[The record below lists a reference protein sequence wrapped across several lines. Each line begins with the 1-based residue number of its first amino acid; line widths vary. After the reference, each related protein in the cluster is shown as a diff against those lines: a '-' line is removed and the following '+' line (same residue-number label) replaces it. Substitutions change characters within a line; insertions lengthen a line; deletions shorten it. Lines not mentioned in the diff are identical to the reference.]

1 MKQDSKNYKV
11 RCVGYRYRKGER
23 YFTIGKVYDVVN
35 GEITNDNGYTYKNWD
50 DVIKFL
56 SGWYRFER
64 VDNGSVVSRVIFNN
78 PATIIL
84 WADGT
89 KTIAKTHGDDA
100 FDHEK
105 GFAVACA
112 KKLLGNGDAFRRE
125 FAKWTPVDKEPNI
138 DGFKVG
144 DRVVY
149 DHHIG
154 TVIALSESGK
164 IGVEFDKPDIGSHN
178 CGGVTLVAGHNG
190 ASGMCKWFT
199 SGNIRH
205 FQDRRL
211 TTEELTT
218 EELLS
223 MQGVKVWVVPL
234 DENGKPGA
242 LEDVVRLGGWH
253 TIKNDR
259 IYDEHG
265 EFYRIK
271 DENTPYGF
279 WAYLEP
285 PKK

>member
-1 MKQDSKNYKV
+1 MKQDNKNYKV
-11 RCVGYRYRKGER
+11 RCVGYKREER
-23 YFTIGKVYDVVN
+23 RFTVGKVYDVVDGN
-35 GEITNDNGYTYKNWD
+35 ITNDNGYTYSYHGDNL
-50 DVIKFL
+50 DVIDFL
-56 SGWYRFER
+56 SRWYKFKV
-64 VDNGSVVSRVIFNN
+64 VDNDSVISRVIFND

-84 WADGT
+84 WSDGT

-112 KKLLGNGDAFRRE
+112 KKLLGNGDSFRME
-125 FAKWTPVDKEPNI
+125 FAKWAPVDEEPNI

-154 TVIALSESGK
+154 TVIALSERGV
-164 IGVEFDKPDIGSHN
+164 IGVEFDKPSIGYHD
-178 CGGVTLVAGHNG
+178 CGGVQIKAGHMGTKG
-190 ASGMCKWFT
+190 ASRWFT
-199 SGNIRH
+199 SRSIRH
-205 FQDRRL
+205 FQNRR
-211 TTEELTT
+211 LTT

-223 MQGVKVWVVPL
+223 MQGAKVWVVSL
-234 DENGKPGA
+234 DENGKPYA
-242 LEDVVRLGGWH
+242 PEDAVKFGGWH
-253 TIKNDR
+253 TIKKDR

-265 EFYRIK
+265 EFYLID
-271 DENTPYGF
+271 DENTLCGF